1 MRDFRKLEIWKEAV
15 DFAKKVYQ
23 MTASFPGHEKFGLC
37 SQMNRAV
44 VSISSNI
51 AEGCSRRTNTEF
63 SRFLDIALGSSF
75 ELETQ
80 IEISWQV
87 SYLKKEDY
95 ESAIWE
101 LHSLQKRINAYREKL
116 KEIG

>member
-1 MRDFRKLEIWKEAV
+1 MRDFRKLDIWKEAV
-15 DFAKKVYQ
+15 LFAKAVYQ
-23 MTASFPGHEKFGLC
+23 LTSSFPDHEKYGLS

-51 AEGCSRRTNTEF
+51 AERCSRKTNTDF

-87 SYLKKEDY
+87 SYFTKEQY
-95 ESAIWE
+95 ENTIMA
-101 LHSLQKRINAYREKL
+101 LHSL
-116 KEIG
+116 